1 MASACIS
8 TNCVNEIARAPVRPT
23 YVNLYKWPESDAEF
37 IKSVVSSRINNQY
50 NGNIEC
56 SHPNNPTTVLDSIS
70 YRQLYLRSYPFSKE
84 ENVRV
89 DDEKSKMARA
99 PVRATYVNQYKWP
112 ESDIEFIKSISS
124 KINQNSNIG
133 CNHPEPNEPDSISYR
148 QLYLRSYPF
157 SKEESVCEKI
167 VLKYYRIKRKVRNTG
182 DNSSGAPSRNTRENM
197 NGIRKAKE
205 ISCAA
210 LFSIFRRLLSCTVKV
225 DVVD

>member
-8 TNCVNEIARAPVRPT
+8 TNCVNEIARAPIRPT
-23 YVNLYKWPESDAEF
+23 YLNLYKWPESDAEF

-56 SHPNNPTTVLDSIS
+56 SHPSNPTVL
-70 YRQLYLRSYPFSKE
+70 
-84 ENVRV
+84 
-89 DDEKSKMARA
+89 
-99 PVRATYVNQYKWP
+99 
-112 ESDIEFIKSISS
+112 
-124 KINQNSNIG
+124 
-133 CNHPEPNEPDSISYR
+133 DSISYR

-167 VLKYYRIKRKVRNTG
+167 VLKYYGIKRKARNTG
-182 DNSSGAPSRNTRENM
+182 DNSSGAQSRSTRENI

-210 LFSIFRRLLSCTVKV
+210 LYSIFRRLLSCTVKV